1 MLTLP
6 TIENLFAHH
15 GAAYY
20 GGEAI
25 SQTEHALQC
34 AQLAEQAGESEAVIV
49 AAFLHDVG
57 HLMLAESITT
67 DMRHQEVAADALAT
81 LFTDDV
87 TTPVRLHV
95 AAKRYLGAI
104 EPAYLDTLSPASV
117 QSLALQGGV
126 FTTEQAET
134 FACQPHALAAVRLR
148 RYDDL
153 AKVVGLDTPPIAHYM
168 EMARRCL
175 RVHG

>member
-34 AQLAEQAGESEAVIV
+34 AQLAEQAGEPEAVIV
-49 AAFLHDVG
+49 AALLHDIG

-67 DMRHQEVAADALAT
+67 DMRHQEVAADALAH
-81 LFTDDV
+81 LFGDDV

-117 QSLALQGGV
+117 QSLELQGGV
-126 FTTEQAET
+126 FTPAQAVA
-134 FACQPHALAAVRLR
+134 FATQSHALAGGRLR

-153 AKVVGLDTPPIAHYM
+153 AKVVGLSTPGLGHYM
-168 EMARRCL
+168 EMAGRCL
-175 RVHG
+175 RAG